1 MLPPNLLI
9 LSMVVF
15 LATTVSTA
23 PVEEK
28 EQEELEVEATEE
40 VEGELSEEEEDDDD
54 SKSQDKIDEGVVGVQ
69 QTTTAA
75 AAASGG
81 SGILSNIQDLS
92 ASSSQ
97 SAGGG
102 ANDGTAGSSA
112 GHAGDSSSVDSSAAG
127 GPSSSAA
134 SQPAGSSGSPAAAV
148 ELSGVSQT
156 QPAGSDGLDS
166 ESNGNGQKLLN
177 GGGGGGGGGGADSQT
192 GTIDPSSNDFLLGLM
207 ETQQYH
213 HEQDLGDKGKEKLPV
228 KRQKPRTD
236 PSALGHMAL
245 PTQLDAT
252 VISSGLTAAP
262 SADQNSGSSLDS
274 PADPA
279 HHFDIS
285 IDQSGPDHTS
295 LSSGPDQSQSSSVS
309 GSSHSAAL
317 GADGAD
323 SPDAHGNG
331 RQTLLMDSNA
341 VTDRLVSFNDL
352 QTQNL
357 QIDLTDVMVMSSDG
371 ADSVTGLHIDLT
383 ASGLG
388 LSHDVTE
395 SSPVVLHSQSV
406 DAFTHTLR
414 PGGYSFTDLV
424 TVATDSTGTD
434 TVSADPT
441 RSPLDSTVFPS
452 GHPAVTAHTQTAG
465 TVTEQY
471 NPSGQGP
478 EGAENVELEDTC

>member
-54 SKSQDKIDEGVVGVQ
+54 SKSQDKIDEAGVVGVQ

-207 ETQQYH
+207 
-213 HEQDLGDKGKEKLPV
+213 
-228 KRQKPRTD
+228 
-236 PSALGHMAL
+236 GHMAL

-441 RSPLDSTVFPS
+441 RSPLDSS
-452 GHPAVTAHTQTAG
+452 HPAVTAHTQTAG